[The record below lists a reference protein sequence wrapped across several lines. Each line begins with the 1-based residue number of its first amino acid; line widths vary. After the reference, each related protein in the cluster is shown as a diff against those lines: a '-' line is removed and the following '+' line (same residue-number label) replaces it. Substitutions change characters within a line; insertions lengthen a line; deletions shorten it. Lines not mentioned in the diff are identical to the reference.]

1 MAVINKTG
9 LNGEEDFLGF
19 SFNNRHSSEFRIVRT
34 SKSNRYNEEIVAA
47 GKETTIDIPGSDGAL
62 FISKKKQKK
71 TWTVDFAFD
80 DVYLKDIEA
89 MRNWLSCKVEAP
101 FRFDE
106 DRKEEP
112 FYVKAN
118 NGDNDYQ
125 EPLKLGEF
133 KLSNGDVYR
142 GQYHMVV
149 VTGTPKLNYLG
160 FEGDDGEIIYKGDG
174 SVQFTAYDIT
184 RWGGSFTRNYSADA
198 EVSFNNEGDLPMPLR
213 ISIDVAAAT
222 KGNDVSYVMIKL
234 RQGENNF
241 GNSKMIILNVD
252 KIIEKNVSNIV
263 LDSELHLVLGHN
275 SNEENEQN
283 PTSEVEDVVL
293 NDVIV
298 AGDFFEVEP
307 GTGYGIEITGTG
319 DASPAL
325 SLSSISYQ
333 YCYN

>member
-1 MAVINKTG
+1 VAVINKTG

-89 MRNWLSCKVEAP
+89 MRNWLSCKVETP

-106 DRKEEP
+106 DRE
-112 FYVKAN
+112 
-118 NGDNDYQ
+118 
-125 EPLKLGEF
+125 
-133 KLSNGDVYR
+133 S
-142 GQYHMVV
+142 QYHMVV

-160 FEGDDGEIIYKGDG
+160 FEGDDGETIYKGDG

-184 RWGGSFTRNYSADA
+184 RWGGSFTHDYSAGA
-198 EVSFNNEGDLPMPLR
+198 AVSFDNEGDLPMPLR
-213 ISIDVAAAT
+213 ISINVGDAT
-222 KGNDVSYVMIKL
+222 KGDNVSYAMIKL
-234 RQGENNF
+234 RQGENDF

-307 GTGYGIEITGTG
+307 GTGYGIEMTGTG
-319 DASPAL
+319 EASSKL
-325 SLSSISYQ
+325 SLHSVSYQ